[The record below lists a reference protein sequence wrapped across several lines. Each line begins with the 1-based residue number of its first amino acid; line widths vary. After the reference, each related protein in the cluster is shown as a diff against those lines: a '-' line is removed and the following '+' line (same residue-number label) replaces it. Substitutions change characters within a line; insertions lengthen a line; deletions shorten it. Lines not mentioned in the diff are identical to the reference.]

1 MGRNYVAHDKGFSLS
16 DGIAQEPHTWFH
28 LSLVLHGSGS
38 GISIYLD
45 GLSVGKKGWTA
56 KEHSSGSGMVGIGAL
71 YTIQHLHY
79 FASVMADEFTMWNK
93 ELTSEEITTIY
104 QN

>member
-1 MGRNYVAHDKGFSLS
+1 MGRNYVAYDKGFSLT
-16 DGIAQEPHTWFH
+16 DEVAQEPHTWFH

-38 GISIYLD
+38 GISIYMD
-45 GLSVGKKGWTA
+45 GRWVGEKGWTA

-71 YTIQHLHY
+71 YTIERLHY
-79 FASVMADEFTMWNK
+79 FGSVTVDELTMWNR
-93 ELTSEEITTIY
+93 ELTSEEIKKIY